1 MNRPERIAN
10 IAIMGAGA
18 IGSATGGMLARAGH
32 HVTLIGRAPHIS
44 EISNNGLHITGIWGE
59 HTVTDLR
66 AVTSPPD
73 EYQDI
78 VFLTV
83 KSYDTDTAARE
94 ALPMIGPDTTVVSMQ
109 NGIGNVETLAGIVGE
124 ARTVG
129 AMAIFGAVVPEPG
142 SVEVTVIASE
152 TLVGEI
158 DGRPTSRARDLAR
171 MLDGAG
177 IPTKPSDNIMRE
189 IWHKALYNIALNP
202 LSAIFEVT
210 YGEIADNPHTRWLA
224 GEMISEAFRVAKAAG
239 MDLGMDAPDEYME
252 ILWGQLL
259 PPTRDHRSSML
270 QDIVRGKV
278 TEIDYINGKV
288 AELGVEYKIETPYNN
303 AVVRM
308 VKAKEVFGPT

>member
-1 MNRPERIAN
+1 MTRPERIVS

-32 HVTLIGRAPHIS
+32 RVTLVGREPHIR
-44 EISNNGLHITGIWGE
+44 EISNNGLHISGIWGE

-83 KSYDTDTAARE
+83 KSYDTDTAARD
-94 ALPMIGPDTTVVSMQ
+94 ALHIIGPDTIVVSMQ
-109 NGIGNVETLAGIVGE
+109 NGIGNVETLAGIVGK

-129 AMAIFGAVVPEPG
+129 AMAIFGAAVPEPG

-158 DGRPTSRARDLAR
+158 DGRPTSRAMDIAR
-171 MLDGAG
+171 MLDDAG
-177 IPTKPSDNIMRE
+177 IPTKPSVNIMRE

-202 LSAIFEVT
+202 LSAIFQVT
-210 YGEIADNPHTRWLA
+210 YGQIADNPDTRWLIS
-224 GEMISEAFRVAKAAG
+224 EMMSEAFLVAEAAG
-239 MDLGMDAPDEYME
+239 VDLGMDSPDEYLE
-252 ILWGQLL
+252 ILWNRKL

-270 QDIVRGKV
+270 QDIVRGKR

-288 AELGVEYKIETPYNN
+288 VELGREYGIPTPYNN
-303 AVVRM
+303 TIVKIVRT
-308 VKAKEVFGPT
+308 KEVIGAA